1 MAYEPGA
8 KVGDYEV
15 LSVLGVGG
23 MGQVYKVRNTL
34 TDRVE
39 AMKVLLP
46 SLASYG
52 DLAERFLREI
62 KVSASL
68 LHPNIATLLTAQ
80 RVGSDV
86 VMVMEFVDG
95 QTLDHWMRQGHIPLD
110 TTLAYIDQVLQAL
123 AYAHGKGIVHR
134 DIKPANIMITNEGV
148 VKLMDFGIARV
159 LADQNLTKTGQVIG
173 SLHYMSPEQIEGK
186 LDVDGRS
193 DLYSVGITLYE
204 AVTGKRPFD
213 GESDF
218 SIMAAH
224 MQSKPKAP
232 IELDPA
238 LPQALNQIILMALA
252 KDPAQ
257 RFQKAEAFR
266 AALGSVSGIA
276 AMHTVTAPSPAP
288 TFAGARAAALPITPA
303 PTPMPASG
311 PQAPVMA
318 ASKPAGNRRI
328 LYMLAGSLATIAVL
342 IVLAFQVP
350 KFMKARA
357 DAKNSAATQQS
368 TAAAQT
374 NTPANTPAAQQAPP
388 TAATPVDTAAS
399 QPAEAASVP
408 AQTPAAT
415 DAAAPAPDTASAP
428 VSKPVRAAATQ
439 PVRHLARQV
448 AAPNA
453 SAVGAPAAVPVQQ
466 PAAQTQAAAAAPA
479 QDAAA
484 DAAALKQIRRRMSQ
498 LAARANPIRSSLD
511 TLARQQAASGLNL
524 RGDIAGARQQMETD
538 MDEAEG
544 NIRDGNLADARESL
558 DHAEGQIEI
567 LEKFLGR

>member
-1 MAYEPGA
+1 
-8 KVGDYEV
+8 
-15 LSVLGVGG
+15 
-23 MGQVYKVRNTL
+23 
-34 TDRVE
+34 
-39 AMKVLLP
+39 
-46 SLASYG
+46 
-52 DLAERFLREI
+52 
-62 KVSASL
+62 
-68 LHPNIATLLTAQ
+68 
-80 RVGSDV
+80 
-86 VMVMEFVDG
+86 MVMEFVDG

-110 TTLAYIDQVLQAL
+110 TTLAYIDQVLRAL
-123 AYAHGKGIVHR
+123 AYAHGKGVVHR

-204 AVTGKRPFD
+204 ALTGKRPFD

-238 LPQALNQIILMALA
+238 MPQALNEIILMALA
-252 KDPAQ
+252 KDPGQ

-276 AMHTVTAPSPAP
+276 AMPTVTATPSPAP
-288 TFAGARAAALPITPA
+288 TFAGARTMPAPVTPA
-303 PTPMPASG
+303 PVVTPAAMPA
-311 PQAPVMA
+311 QHAPVMA
-318 ASKPAGNRRI
+318 AAKPAGNRRV

-342 IVLAFQVP
+342 IVLALQVP

-357 DAKNSAATQQS
+357 DAKNSTATAQQS
-368 TAAAQT
+368 
-374 NTPANTPAAQQAPP
+374 TPAAQQSTPAAEQAAP
-388 TAATPVDTAAS
+388 AATPVDAAAN
-399 QPAEAASVP
+399 QPSEPAPVA

-415 DAAAPAPDTASAP
+415 DASGAASETASAPESKPTHVSVTRPARHLAKQIAAPSAGAIVTAPVPQPAVQTQPAAAAPAPD
-428 VSKPVRAAATQ
+428 AAAMKQ
-439 PVRHLARQV
+439 VRH
-448 AAPNA
+448 
-453 SAVGAPAAVPVQQ
+453 
-466 PAAQTQAAAAAPA
+466 
-479 QDAAA
+479 
-484 DAAALKQIRRRMSQ
+484 RMNQ

-511 TLARQQAASGLNL
+511 TLAKQQAASGLNL
-524 RGDIAGARQQMETD
+524 RGDIAGARQLMETS
-538 MDEAEG
+538 MDEAEA
-544 NIRDGNLADARESL
+544 NLRDGNLADARESL
-558 DHAEGQIEI
+558 DHAERQIEI

>member
-1 MAYEPGA
+1 
-8 KVGDYEV
+8 
-15 LSVLGVGG
+15 
-23 MGQVYKVRNTL
+23 
-34 TDRVE
+34 
-39 AMKVLLP
+39 
-46 SLASYG
+46 
-52 DLAERFLREI
+52 
-62 KVSASL
+62 
-68 LHPNIATLLTAQ
+68 
-80 RVGSDV
+80 
-86 VMVMEFVDG
+86 
-95 QTLDHWMRQGHIPLD
+95 
-110 TTLAYIDQVLQAL
+110 
-123 AYAHGKGIVHR
+123 
-134 DIKPANIMITNEGV
+134 
-148 VKLMDFGIARV
+148 
-159 LADQNLTKTGQVIG
+159 
-173 SLHYMSPEQIEGK
+173 
-186 LDVDGRS
+186 RS

-276 AMHTVTAPSPAP
+276 AMHTVTAPSP
-288 TFAGARAAALPITPA
+288 
-303 PTPMPASG
+303 MPASG

-388 TAATPVDTAAS
+388 AAAATP
-399 QPAEAASVP
+399 
-408 AQTPAAT
+408 
-415 DAAAPAPDTASAP
+415 
-428 VSKPVRAAATQ
+428 
-439 PVRHLARQV
+439 
-448 AAPNA
+448 
-453 SAVGAPAAVPVQQ
+453 
-466 PAAQTQAAAAAPA
+466 
-479 QDAAA
+479 A
-484 DAAALKQIRRRMSQ
+484 DAAAS
-498 LAARANPIRSSLD
+498 
-511 TLARQQAASGLNL
+511 
-524 RGDIAGARQQMETD
+524 
-538 MDEAEG
+538 
-544 NIRDGNLADARESL
+544 
-558 DHAEGQIEI
+558 
-567 LEKFLGR
+567 